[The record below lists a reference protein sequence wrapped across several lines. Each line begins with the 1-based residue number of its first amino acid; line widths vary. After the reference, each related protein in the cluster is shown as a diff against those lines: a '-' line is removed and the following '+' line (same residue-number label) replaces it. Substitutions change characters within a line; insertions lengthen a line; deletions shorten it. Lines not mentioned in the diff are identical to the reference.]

1 MAETC
6 DGLCVCVLLGGGGG
20 GGEVESCNLGIL
32 AVPKN
37 ASVPHY
43 QAV

>member
-1 MAETC
+1 MRWT
-6 DGLCVCVLLGGGGG
+6 LCVCVLLGGGG